1 MEYTVV
7 VALRPDRKFMMIKH
21 KKRGWEWPGG
31 KLHAGESPIE
41 CARREIL
48 EETGYELIRPKVV
61 METGNGEGGKG
72 YVIFAHLGKKICEIS
87 DPMTEKVDFFGKL
100 PEAKEL
106 SFPHDPYDEVLAI
119 VKDAISG
126 LRKKF

>member
-7 VALRPDRKFMMIKH
+7 VALLPDWRFMMIKH

-31 KLHAGESPIE
+31 KLKEMETPVE

-48 EETGYELIRPKVV
+48 EEAGYELVRPKVV
-61 METGNGEGGKG
+61 METSNGEGGKG
-72 YVIFAHLGKKICEIS
+72 YVLFACLGKKICEIS
-87 DPMTEKVDFFGKL
+87 DPMTEKVGFFGRL

-106 SFPHDPYDEVLAI
+106 SFPHDPYKEVLAKI
-119 VKDAISG
+119 GKT
-126 LRKKF
+126 RK